1 MNPLP
6 SLVTQQSTHLNTYT
20 RYPYTTNFMS
30 RLAQWG
36 VYMAQEKKGVKKP
49 MKSAS
54 SAAGGK
60 LKVEG
65 EEERLEGEE
74 EREIRSVKS

>member
-1 MNPLP
+1 
-6 SLVTQQSTHLNTYT
+6 
-20 RYPYTTNFMS
+20 
-30 RLAQWG
+30 
-36 VYMAQEKKGVKKP
+36 MACDKKGIKKP

-65 EEERLEGEE
+65 EEEVRKVRLSRQAKRRNE
-74 EREIRSVKS
+74 VPTQ

>member
-1 MNPLP
+1 
-6 SLVTQQSTHLNTYT
+6 
-20 RYPYTTNFMS
+20 
-30 RLAQWG
+30 
-36 VYMAQEKKGVKKP
+36 

-65 EEERLEGEE
+65 EEERLEGEARRDSHIHMGE
-74 EREIRSVKS
+74 ARRDSTEVTKERSLA

>member
-1 MNPLP
+1 
-6 SLVTQQSTHLNTYT
+6 
-20 RYPYTTNFMS
+20 
-30 RLAQWG
+30 
-36 VYMAQEKKGVKKP
+36 

>member
-1 MNPLP
+1 
-6 SLVTQQSTHLNTYT
+6 
-20 RYPYTTNFMS
+20 
-30 RLAQWG
+30 
-36 VYMAQEKKGVKKP
+36 

-65 EEERLEGEE
+65 EEERLEGEARRDSHIHMGEE